1 MMIVLAIL
9 ATIVG
14 VSWPALMRPWSRS
27 RAQQAAQE
35 WTTQLLEAR
44 TRAVTESRV
53 YRVRWRPGSGEFL
66 IDTPLAE
73 GGGAAVSPNTADDM
87 STGQAFRPQEPAGDV
102 PAASEPFAAPADAA
116 SSTTSPA
123 DADPARFKRPLA
135 FQLAG
140 VLDEGVCFQL
150 DRPEM
155 PLPAATDTPPNAW
168 SGDSRVTEPR
178 EISSPDPLAGAN
190 QTGQPESVDLIA
202 WSDPVWFYP
211 DGRTSNGH
219 WTLVAADGYQIDV
232 VLRGL
237 TGTVRMGPV
246 RAARPTEDEDPAVTD
261 PAITNP
267 VESAQRDEAAVARRE
282 PRTLESA
289 RQSAA
294 RGY

>member
-27 RAQQAAQE
+27 RAQQAAEQ

-53 YRVRWRPGSGEFL
+53 YRVRWRPGTGEFL
-66 IDTPLAE
+66 VDTPSAE
-73 GGGAAVSPNTADDM
+73 GTDAAKSSDFTDDKATGPASQPQM
-87 STGQAFRPQEPAGDV
+87 SAGNV
-102 PAASEPFAAPADAA
+102 ASASGPLAAPADAV
-116 SSTTSPA
+116 SSTTPLV
-123 DADPARFKRPLA
+123 DADPARSKRPLA
-135 FQLAG
+135 LQLAG
-140 VLDEGVCFQL
+140 VLDEGVRFQF
-150 DRPEM
+150 DRPAM
-155 PLPAATDTPPNAW
+155 SLPTATDTPPNAW
-168 SGDSRVTEPR
+168 SDDARITEPR
-178 EISSPDPLAGAN
+178 DSFPADPRAEAN
-190 QTGQPESVDLIA
+190 ETGQPESADLAA

-219 WTLVAADGYQIDV
+219 WTLVAVDGYRVDV

-246 RAARPTEDEDPAVTD
+246 RAAPPTDDKDPAVAD
-261 PAITNP
+261 PAIADP
-267 VESAQRDEAAVARRE
+267 VDSAQREEAAVARRE
-282 PRTLESA
+282 QRTLDS
-289 RQSAA
+289 SGLPTA